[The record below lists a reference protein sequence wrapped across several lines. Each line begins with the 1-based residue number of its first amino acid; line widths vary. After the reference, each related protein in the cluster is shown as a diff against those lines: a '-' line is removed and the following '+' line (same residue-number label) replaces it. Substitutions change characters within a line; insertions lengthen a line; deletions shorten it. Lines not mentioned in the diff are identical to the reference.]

1 MALPRKKTTVYL
13 DPEIL
18 RSAKILAAASGRHDY
33 EIIEDAIRD
42 YVRAHGITSSG
53 ATLRELMA
61 QLAARSHLSDE
72 EAMQLANDELSAARR
87 ERHLGE

>member
-18 RSAKILAAASGRHDY
+18 RSAKMLAAESGRHDY
-33 EIIEDAIRD
+33 EIIEDAIRA
-42 YVRAHGITSSG
+42 YLQAHGVTSSG
-53 ATLRELMA
+53 AALRELMDQVA
-61 QLAARSHLSDE
+61 TRADLTDE
-72 EAMQLANDELSAARR
+72 EAMQLANEELHAARR